1 MSSRQSLSIVEYFA
15 EHSGYRCGY
24 CKQEDTNF
32 SHGMWGHTLTTRDY
46 QDLIDRGWRRSGQ
59 YCYKP
64 TMNRTCCPLYTIKC
78 EAVNF
83 KPSKSQKKVIK
94 KFVNYILNDKR
105 PGTCVSDTVEDNNV
119 QEEDDG
125 ENVEE
130 SRGLEVEKELGLKN
144 LHGID
149 NLTQRIDEPENL
161 SNQKMDGRQ
170 VKNYHSSEVDTDE
183 KVECTTRKKVSEPKG
198 EDVSKP
204 KQVKAKIARR
214 EKWEKKVKEGK
225 VVPLK
230 QEQQEKT
237 VEELLEKIQSTTNTT
252 APAHSFIKRLVKSDE
267 TDPEFISSFKE
278 SLRVYQKYQMAVH
291 GDSED
296 KCTDK
301 QFRRFLCT
309 SPLQAEDGH
318 GSFHLQYLVDG
329 KIVAVGVIDIL
340 PHCVS
345 SVYLYYDPAFSFLSL
360 GTLTSLLE
368 ISLVRELA
376 TTTHPSIT
384 NYYLG
389 FYIHSCVKMR
399 YKGKYSPSYLSCP
412 ETYTWQ
418 PLASC
423 APLLDQAPYSRLD
436 RDITSVDRDSVT
448 DISAVGVLYCRQA
461 TIYQI
466 YQSML
471 DEEDRNS
478 DSEEVQE
485 YSTLVGD
492 RLAKRMLL
500 YRSG

>member
-1 MSSRQSLSIVEYFA
+1 
-15 EHSGYRCGY
+15 
-24 CKQEDTNF
+24 
-32 SHGMWGHTLTTRDY
+32 
-46 QDLIDRGWRRSGQ
+46 
-59 YCYKP
+59 
-64 TMNRTCCPLYTIKC
+64 MNRTCCPLYTIKC
-78 EAVNF
+78 DAVNF
-83 KPSKSQKKVIK
+83 KPSKSQKKVVK

-105 PGTCVSDTVEDNNV
+105 PGTGMSDTLEDNHE
-119 QEEDDG
+119 QEEDLG
-125 ENVEE
+125 ENIEE
-130 SRGLEVEKELGLKN
+130 TKGMQVEKELGLKN
-144 LHGID
+144 LHGLEK
-149 NLTQRIDEPENL
+149 LTKEREENEDS
-161 SNQKMDGRQ
+161 SNQKIGNP
-170 VKNYHSSEVDTDE
+170 KSNIGNYQYSEVETDG
-183 KVECTTRKKVSEPKG
+183 KVECTARKKVSEPKG
-198 EDVSKP
+198 EDTSKP
-204 KQVKAKIARR
+204 KQGKAKIARR

-225 VVPLK
+225 VVPSK
-230 QEQQEKT
+230 KGQQEKT
-237 VEELLEKIQSTTNTT
+237 VEDLLDNIQSSVT
-252 APAHSFIKRLVKSDE
+252 ATAHSFTKRLVKSDE

-329 KIVAVGVIDIL
+329 NIVAVGVIDIL

-345 SVYLYYDPAFSFLSL
+345 SGMKVFNHLSELHSDNLLAVYLYYDPAFSFLSL

-376 TTTHPSIT
+376 ATTHPAIT

-412 ETYTWQ
+412 ETYSWQ

-436 RDITSVDRDSVT
+436 KDITSVDRDRVT

-461 TIYQI
+461 TIYQV
-466 YQSML
+466 YQSMMD
-471 DEEDRNS
+471 DEDKDSDRG
-478 DSEEVQE
+478 EVEE
-485 YSTLVGD
+485 YSSLVGD

>member
-105 PGTCVSDTVEDNNV
+105 PGTGMSDTVEDNNV

-130 SRGLEVEKELGLKN
+130 SRGLQVEKELGLKN
-144 LHGID
+144 LHGIK
-149 NLTQRIDEPENL
+149 NLTEGSDESESLGNR
-161 SNQKMDGRQ
+161 KMGGLQ
-170 VKNYHSSEVDTDE
+170 VDNYHSSNEVDADE
-183 KVECTTRKKVSEPKG
+183 KVECTARKKVSEPKG
-198 EDVSKP
+198 EDMSKP

-225 VVPLK
+225 AIPLEK
-230 QEQQEKT
+230 KQQEKT
-237 VEELLEKIQSTTNTT
+237 VEELLGKIQSSTTTT
-252 APAHSFIKRLVKSDE
+252 AHTFIKRLVKSDE

-376 TTTHPSIT
+376 TTTHPAIT

-399 YKGKYSPSYLSCP
+399 YKGKYFPSFLSCP

-436 RDITSVDRDSVT
+436 RDITNVDRDRVT

-471 DEEDRNS
+471 DEEDRDS
-478 DSEEVQE
+478 DSDEVKE